1 MKKLIKIALPLLDI
15 ILIPFVF
22 FATALLWFVRK
33 ARVSK
38 LSITKKILLYIGV
51 FPIIRHYYEPMFD
64 TRELTKSLS
73 SDRSLPGINLNNNG
87 QVEMLNKFNFEEET
101 RDLPLEKESED
112 SYYLNN
118 GTFGPGDAEYWYNII
133 RISKPKIIIEIGS
146 GYSTLMAIKAINKNK
161 EEDSSYNC
169 EHYCIEPYEMPWLE
183 KSGVTVIRKKVENV
197 EKSFF
202 RKLEKSDILFIDSSH
217 VIRPQSDVLVEYL
230 EILPILN
237 PGVIVHIHDIFSP
250 KDYPEDWIKNEV
262 RFWNEQYLV
271 EAFLTMNNDW
281 KVIGGL
287 NYLYHNHFEK
297 LKEKCPN
304 LSYNREPCS
313 FYIKRII
320 KD

>member
-1 MKKLIKIALPLLDI
+1 MIHFLLLLKKVNNFMKKLIKIALPLLDI

-146 GYSTLMAIKAINKNK
+146 
-161 EEDSSYNC
+161 
-169 EHYCIEPYEMPWLE
+169 
-183 KSGVTVIRKKVENV
+183 
-197 EKSFF
+197 
-202 RKLEKSDILFIDSSH
+202 
-217 VIRPQSDVLVEYL
+217 
-230 EILPILN
+230 
-237 PGVIVHIHDIFSP
+237 
-250 KDYPEDWIKNEV
+250 
-262 RFWNEQYLV
+262 
-271 EAFLTMNNDW
+271 
-281 KVIGGL
+281 
-287 NYLYHNHFEK
+287 
-297 LKEKCPN
+297 
-304 LSYNREPCS
+304 
-313 FYIKRII
+313 
-320 KD
+320 